1 MLARESRGASRRLR
15 KAFEK
20 FGDASE
26 RARRGAAIRLDESAS
41 FASHFRA
48 ARRILNQVHPHF
60 SELRGARHLDSRAN
74 ARESRSHV
82 AKIFHRRSVNR
93 RLGKPRRLKNIMPAG
108 GNERTTDEY
117 GVGERIK
124 TGEFADGVEDEDVAI
139 FVEGRVEIERAAT
152 NGLPAAFFDGAHGG
166 VETLRLARSENEKRV
181 TPLSLDNI
189 VGGENDFLF
198 SGNDAPGDEKG
209 PALLLANL
217 LGEPI
222 AESRR
227 CGRLVVV
234 LHVAADFDASRGRAH
249 FLQAPRV
256 FGGLREEKVCV
267 VQNALEEFADERLET
282 AETTKRSLGDAAVDE
297 NHGNIRAVRFTH
309 KVRPDFGFE
318 DYDEGGTELIEIA
331 ADGTRPV
338 KRKIK
343 NAIG

>member
-181 TPLSLDNI
+181 TPLALNNI

-198 SGNDAPGDEKG
+198 SRNDAAGNEQR
-209 PALLLANL
+209 PALLFANL
-217 LGEPI
+217 AGEPVS
-222 AESRR
+222 ESGGRR
-227 CGRLVVV
+227 RFVIVF
-234 LHVAADFDASRGRAH
+234 HVAANLDANRWRAH
-249 FLQAPRV
+249 YFQPTRV
-256 FGGLREEKVCV
+256 FGRLREKEIGVA
-267 VQNALEEFADERLET
+267 QNALEEFADERFET
-282 AETTKRSLGDAAVDE
+282 AETAK
-297 NHGNIRAVRFTH
+297 
-309 KVRPDFGFE
+309 
-318 DYDEGGTELIEIA
+318 
-331 ADGTRPV
+331 
-338 KRKIK
+338 
-343 NAIG
+343 